1 MYGVTKLQKSS
12 GGMSR
17 NPKSEKY
24 FLSVCQERAEE
35 NKFDWVQIL
44 SEIKKVN
51 VRDVIF
57 QKSQILLADMKDNH
71 AKVIIKIGDDERIA
85 HEYLISKK
93 LIKSKGFVKF
103 VCFFQ
108 CEDNFRDFF
117 HGKRQGLCKSRGD
130 SMKIIIMPFFPL
142 GSISGYKWDEE
153 NINVLR
159 NSLAIA
165 CLHYADAYL
174 KTHFVHNDFHAGN
187 ILLKHSKERQVQDI
201 QIIGGMRPWICDFEN
216 SKFDAS
222 NEGFQHLKYD
232 LQKLFF
238 LLPTMIPNIEKS
250 GAARIASAIENQI
263 QSVDDIES
271 KLRKLIL
278 NSVSDLRIQRP

>member
-1 MYGVTKLQKSS
+1 MYAVTKLQKSS

-17 NPKSEKY
+17 NPNSEKY
-24 FLSVCQERAEE
+24 FLSICQESSEE
-35 NKFDWVQIL
+35 NKFDWVRIL

-51 VRDVIF
+51 ERDVIF

-71 AKVIIKIGDDERIA
+71 EKVIIKIGEDEKIA

-93 LIKSKGFVKF
+93 LYKCKGFVKF
-103 VCFFQ
+103 VCFFH

-117 HGKRQGLCKSRGD
+117 HGKKRSLCKSRGD

-142 GSISGYKWDEE
+142 GSIAGFLWNEE

-159 NSLAIA
+159 NCLAIA
-165 CLHYADAYL
+165 CLQYADAYL

-187 ILLKHSKERQVQDI
+187 ILLKHSKERVM
-201 QIIGGMRPWICDFEN
+201 IGGVRPWICDFEN
-216 SKFDAS
+216 SKFDDSDVA
-222 NEGFQHLKYD
+222 FQDFKYD

-238 LLPTMIPNIEKS
+238 LLPSMIANIEKS
-250 GAARIASAIENQI
+250 RAARIASEIEKQI
-263 QSVDDIES
+263 QSVDDIET
-271 KLRKLIL
+271 KLHKLIMH
-278 NSVSDLRIQRP
+278 SVSDVRVKT